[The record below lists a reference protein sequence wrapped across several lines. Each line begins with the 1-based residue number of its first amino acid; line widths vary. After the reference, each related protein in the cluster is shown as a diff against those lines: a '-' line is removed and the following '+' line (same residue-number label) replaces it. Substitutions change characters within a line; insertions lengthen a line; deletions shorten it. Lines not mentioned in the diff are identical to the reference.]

1 MKALILEEK
10 GQIVLLPDGEEEEK
24 QLLRFGLA
32 LIKAQYPD
40 RKALLPTTPV
50 QSLKRD
56 CHRTGLLH
64 LTLDVLP
71 FDELVHS

>member
-24 QLLRFGLA
+24 QLLRFGLD
-32 LIKAQYPD
+32 LIKAQSPS

-56 CHRTGLLH
+56 CHMTGLRH
-64 LTLDVLP
+64 LTLEPLP